1 MDDGKLQMT
10 VQYYR
15 VSLSRWR
22 RISDVLCKD
31 RYSLTFCEVRQYML
45 ANFDSRL
52 SKIRSRQ
59 SLRHH
64 HIENCNSI
72 HCDIVEGVLRR
83 NRGSHK
89 DESDNDDDFIRNMRS
104 FVANQSSQR
113 EILLGCISNSTVQQ
127 TLFAR

>member
-1 MDDGKLQMT
+1 M
-10 VQYYR
+10 
-15 VSLSRWR
+15 
-22 RISDVLCKD
+22 
-31 RYSLTFCEVRQYML
+31 RQYML
-45 ANFDSRL
+45 AKFDSRL

-89 DESDNDDDFIRNMRS
+89 DESDNDDDFIRNMRN
-104 FVANQSSQR
+104 FVVNQSSQR